1 MEEQPEQVTPSQPA
15 LPVGELPAPS
25 GKPPLPTDPDNP
37 VHMLMSAPVNVRSM
51 ALVVLTTLALL
62 ATLRW
67 ASPFFIPLML
77 GYMFSYALSPL
88 VGALQRLHVPR
99 SIGAGVLILGIIGA
113 IGITAYS
120 FSDDANQ
127 LIESLPEAAK
137 KLRDSIH
144 DSKGRP
150 EKNTLGTVQKAA
162 AQLEQA
168 AQEAGTPSP
177 TTRGVQRVQIE
188 KPRFD
193 IQDHLWNGTLG
204 LASLIGQATV
214 VIFLTYFLLV
224 SGDTFRRKLV
234 KLTGPSL
241 SNKKITVQAL
251 DEITQQVQRYLL
263 VQLLSSVVVG
273 VVTALAFWALGL
285 RHAAVWGIAAAILN
299 LIPYIGSAVIAAA
312 AALVAFVQFGELRTA
327 LAMAGV
333 SLAIH
338 TVQGNLIV
346 PWLTGKTSRM
356 NPVAVFIGVL
366 AWGWLWGVWGLLLGI
381 PILMAVKA
389 VCDRVEDLKPVGEL
403 LGN

>member
-1 MEEQPEQVTPSQPA
+1 MDEQANQDQPIEPSLAADPQDPTQV
-15 LPVGELPAPS
+15 LLRVPVKL
-25 GKPPLPTDPDNP
+25 
-37 VHMLMSAPVNVRSM
+37 RSM

-77 GYMFSYALSPL
+77 GFMLSYALSPVVNGL
-88 VGALQRLHVPR
+88 EQLHIPR
-99 SIGAGVLILGIIGA
+99 WVSAGVLIIGIIGA
-113 IGITAYS
+113 MGATAYS
-120 FSDDANQ
+120 FSEDANQ
-127 LIESLPEAAK
+127 LIESLPDAAK
-137 KLRDSIH
+137 KLRDSLH
-144 DSKGRP
+144 TSGVHTHTP
-150 EKNTLGTVQKAA
+150 LGTMQKAA

-177 TTRGVQRVQIE
+177 AARGVQRVQIE

-204 LASLIGQATV
+204 LASLIGQATI

-285 RHAAVWGIAAAILN
+285 NHAAVWGIAAAVLN
-299 LIPYIGSAVIAAA
+299 MIPYIGSAVIAGAV
-312 AALVAFVQFGELRTA
+312 ALVAFVQFGELKVA
-327 LAMAGV
+327 LVMAGI

-346 PWLTGKTSRM
+346 PWLTSKTSRM

>member
-1 MEEQPEQVTPSQPA
+1 MEEQPKQVTPEKPA
-15 LPVGELPAPS
+15 LPADELPAPP
-25 GKPPLPTDPDNP
+25 GKAPLPSDPDNP
-37 VHMLMSAPVNVRSM
+37 VHMLMSAPVSVRSM
-51 ALVVLTTLALL
+51 ALVVLTTLALI

-77 GYMFSYALSPL
+77 GFMFSYALSPVINGL
-88 VGALQRLHVPR
+88 ERLRIPR
-99 SIGAGVLILGIIGA
+99 WVSAGMLIFGILGTMGA
-113 IGITAYS
+113 IAYA

-127 LIESLPEAAK
+127 LIESLPDAAK
-137 KLRDSIH
+137 KLRDSVH
-144 DSKGRP
+144 AKGGGTQTP
-150 EKNTLGTVQKAA
+150 LGTVQKAA

-177 TTRGVQRVQIE
+177 AVRGVQRVQIE

-193 IQDHLWNGTLG
+193 IQEHLWSGTMG
-204 LASLIGQATV
+204 LAGLIGQITV

-241 SNKKITVQAL
+241 SKKKITVQAL
-251 DEITQQVQRYLL
+251 DEITEQIQRYLL
-263 VQLLSSVVVG
+263 VQLLSSIAVG
-273 VVTALAFWALGL
+273 VITALAFWALGL
-285 RHAAVWGIAAAILN
+285 KHAVVWGIAAAILN
-299 LIPYIGSAVIAAA
+299 LIPYIGSVIIAGASGLA
-312 AALVAFVQFGELRTA
+312 AFVQFGDANMPLATA
-327 LAMAGV
+327 GA

-338 TVQGNLIV
+338 TVMGNLIV
-346 PWLTGKTSRM
+346 PWVTSRASRM
-356 NPVAVFIGVL
+356 NPVAVFVGVL

-403 LGN
+403 LGD